1 MKYIGISIALL
12 LTLMYANLHAQCGA
26 ELTEEDHA
34 YIQQAQTPMR
44 SFNANITRG
53 VRDMPVKIHIV
64 RRANRVGG
72 MNEASLMAA
81 LQQVNEYYISA
92 NLRFVML
99 KGINYI
105 DSDKYYN
112 FSNALENEI
121 CGKHDMD
128 NVINLYFFGS
138 VLKGKVQVCGYS
150 YYPNKSSSYAD
161 RDRIILDN
169 SCVDGG
175 TTLIHELGHFF
186 SLYHTHGGG
195 SREKELVT
203 RSVGVRNCE
212 KAGDNLCDTPA
223 DPMIIN
229 EVDRNCNYYGTRT
242 DTRGEKYSPDPKN
255 IMAYSADGCRQRFSK
270 GQLARMNYS
279 ALQMRNYIVM
289 PKGAAVHYI
298 AGGIKKPTVT
308 TNTPPPPKPK
318 PTTTTKPKPTTQTN
332 NSTTQQHVNTSITT
346 TSSRDNILSGEV
358 MLQISGRPVD
368 MNLDGNLYR
377 PSRAF
382 YAGTNYQMSMT
393 NNDIGFVYV
402 IGSDLTKKNTQIFPQ
417 TNQTAYISVE
427 NSRMTLPSGGSMF
440 QMDKT
445 KGKDYICVL
454 YSKRPIRMDLVMQE
468 MERMNGNFM
477 QRLYKVLC
485 HQLVPQNH
493 IEYKNINNRLVF
505 SANAGQHSIVP
516 VVIELEHE

>member
-1 MKYIGISIALL
+1 MKYIGIAISLL
-12 LTLMYANLHAQCGA
+12 LTLISANLHAQCGA

-34 YIQQAQTPMR
+34 YIQSTQTPMR

-53 VRDMPVKIHIV
+53 VRDMPVKVHIV
-64 RRANRVGG
+64 RRANRTGG

-81 LQQVNEYYISA
+81 LQQVNEHYINA

-105 DSDKYYN
+105 DSDQYYN
-112 FSNALENEI
+112 FSNANEQAL
-121 CGKHDMD
+121 CGQHDID

-138 VLKGKVQVCGYS
+138 VYKGKVQVCGYS
-150 YYPNKSSSYAD
+150 YYPNKSSSYSD

-169 SCVDGG
+169 ACVDGG

-186 SLYHTHGGG
+186 SLYHTHGRGK
-195 SREKELVT
+195 EKELVT
-203 RSVGVRNCE
+203 RTADVRNCE
-212 KAGDNLCDTPA
+212 KAGDNLCDTAA

-229 EVDRNCNYYGTRT
+229 EVDRNCNYTGTRS
-242 DTRGEKYSPDPKN
+242 DARGEKYRPDPRN

-270 GQLARMNYS
+270 GQFGRMNY
-279 ALQMRNYIVM
+279 AAINMRSYMTM
-289 PKGAAVHYI
+289 PKGLAIHNI
-298 AGGIKKPTVT
+298 ADGVKKPSVT
-308 TNTPPPPKPK
+308 TSPPKPK
-318 PTTTTKPKPTTQTN
+318 PSTTTKPKPTT
-332 NSTTQQHVNTSITT
+332 TTTSITT
-346 TSSRDNILSGEV
+346 TSSKDHILSGEV
-358 MLQISGRPVD
+358 MLQISGRAVD
-368 MNLDGNLYR
+368 MSLDGNLYR
-377 PSRAF
+377 PTRPF
-382 YAGTNYQMSMT
+382 YSGTNYQMSMT

-427 NSRMTLPSGGSMF
+427 NSRMTLPSAGSMF
-440 QMDKT
+440 QMDQT

-468 MERMNGNFM
+468 MERVSGNFM
-477 QRLYKVLC
+477 QRLYKVLW

-493 IEYKNINNRLVF
+493 IEYKNISNRLVF

>member
-34 YIQQAQTPMR
+34 YIQSAQTPMR

-53 VRDMPVKIHIV
+53 VRDFPVKVHIV
-64 RRANRVGG
+64 RRANRMGG

-81 LQQVNEYYISA
+81 LQQVNEYYINA

-112 FSNALENEI
+112 FSNAYEQEL
-121 CGKHDMD
+121 CSQHDKD
-128 NVINLYFFGS
+128 NVINLYFFGT
-138 VLKGKVQVCGYS
+138 VYKGKAQVCGYS

-169 SCVDGG
+169 ACVDGG

-186 SLYHTHGGG
+186 SLYHTHGRGK
-195 SREKELVT
+195 EKELVT

-229 EVDRNCNYYGTRT
+229 EVDRSCNYTGTRS
-242 DTRGEKYSPDPKN
+242 DARGEKYKPDPKN

-270 GQLARMNYS
+270 GQFGRINYA
-279 ALQMRNYIVM
+279 ALNMRGYMTM
-289 PKGAAVHYI
+289 PKGAAIHNITDGV
-298 AGGIKKPTVT
+298 KKPTVT
-308 TNTPPPPKPK
+308 TTPRPPK
-318 PTTTTKPKPTTQTN
+318 PTTTTKPPPKHN
-332 NSTTQQHVNTSITT
+332 NTTTQQHVNTSITT
-346 TSSRDNILSGEV
+346 TSSKDNILSGEI
-358 MLQISGRPVD
+358 MLQISGRAVD
-368 MNLDGNLYR
+368 MTLDGNLYR
-377 PSRAF
+377 PTRPF
-382 YAGTNYQMSMT
+382 YSGTNYQISMT

-402 IGSDLTKKNTQIFPQ
+402 IGADLTKKNTQIFPQ

-440 QMDKT
+440 QMDQT

-477 QRLYKVLC
+477 QRLYKVLW

-493 IEYKNINNRLVF
+493 IEYKNISNRLVF

-516 VVIELEHE
+516 LVIELEHE